1 MSFLLAAEQDPF
13 IPSFFEMVMQDETM
27 GYIKPAFRHVAQN
40 LAEHY
45 PLVFGRLLMWWEEAF
60 HAVLLVVE
68 GSFILRAD
76 SSFGEWFY
84 QLRRV
89 DHTGA
94 SPGGGLT
101 ASKRM
106 WSIFMLVVWPYLA
119 ARLEALHVDY
129 VASGRAA
136 GGAGEGQG
144 EGREEG
150 PWYDEDSDGDCGDE
164 ECASAEESK
173 AEGTSTSQSSGDGR
187 LRLDKQGSN
196 YEMAPWRRSLAR
208 LFFATRRQGRI
219 LWRRVF
225 RWLVRNY
232 GTLHATGQGLSL
244 LYQVLFLFGL
254 TRFWSPLLRLAHLT
268 VERVPPNLAEAGLGD
283 SLASEDGLVAEGL
296 AALAGS
302 ADSGSAGSAGN
313 GDDGGGGGSLQSYAS
328 SLLAQGQGPVTAG
341 ASSAAAQSVLGA
353 VGDTLASAAKWG
365 ALGAL
370 VGFKLLEWYFSADT
384 QERLAPRRRQGDE
397 ILPPPQPPALPAA
410 GDSGQMQSLPSSP
423 SSRPVIVSLPK
434 DKSLCPLCLKPR
446 VNAAVSSGGYVFCY
460 PCLFEHVNEASP
472 TCPITN
478 IPCSVEQIRRVFEP
492 SS

>member
-129 VASGRAA
+129 VA
-136 GGAGEGQG
+136 
-144 EGREEG
+144 
-150 PWYDEDSDGDCGDE
+150 
-164 ECASAEESK
+164 
-173 AEGTSTSQSSGDGR
+173 
-187 LRLDKQGSN
+187 
-196 YEMAPWRRSLAR
+196 
-208 LFFATRRQGRI
+208 RQGRI
-219 LWRRVF
+219 LWRRVL